1 MQKER
6 NDMQRNEKEEKYMK
20 IRDFCKL
27 SEPNKTVSTVYKND

>member
-6 NDMQRNEKEEKYMK
+6 NDMQKERENMK

-27 SEPNKTVSTVYKND
+27 SEPNKTVSTVYRND